1 MSNNKRNKSIQQKK
15 PEQVKI
21 TMYDVGFGDCFLLT
35 FSYAGGEKRHV
46 LIDCG
51 SSSEKKE
58 HMTKVVDQLFKDS
71 EGSVDAIVVTHRHK
85 DHLSAFGLKGPGEKL
100 GKLNPKIVIQPWT
113 EHPEAKEED
122 LKPPTVF
129 TGAVRHLKSPSA
141 AQEFANYLVNYSDKI
156 LAAAGSRTLSQIT
169 RLASLD
175 IENKEAILQLN
186 KMCKKHA
193 YVYNGSKSG
202 LEKLLPGVRVSVL
215 GPPTLAQTETI
226 RSQTQRHKEEFWEL
240 FNRLAAK
247 SESNLATAKGKSEL
261 FPRAQADPVAKSPS
275 YVKWLIR
282 KLDSAQLQ
290 NVQRIVR
297 ELDKALNNTSIILLF
312 EIGDK
317 ALLFPGDAQLE
328 NWQYALEDQ
337 NLQKRLSK
345 VEVYKVGH
353 HGSTNATPRKKLW
366 DLFKYRNTKKPRL
379 ISLLSTRKGHH
390 SEVPRESLVNTLNSE
405 TELHSTEKFGRK
417 LSEDYEIRI

>member
-1 MSNNKRNKSIQQKK
+1 MSNNRGNKPVRQKK

-35 FSYAGGEKRHV
+35 FSYAGGEKRRV

-51 SSSEKKE
+51 SSSEKKD

-71 EGSVDAIVVTHRHK
+71 EEHVDAIVVTHRHK

-113 EHPEAKEED
+113 EHPKAKEKA

-175 IENKEAILQLN
+175 IQNKEAILLLD
-186 KMCKKHA
+186 KICKKHA
-193 YVYNGSKSG
+193 YVYAGSKSG
-202 LEKLLPGVRVSVL
+202 LEQLLPGVRVSVL
-215 GPPTLAQTETI
+215 GPPTLAQTEAI
-226 RSQTQRHKEEFWEL
+226 RTQTQWDEGEFWKL
-240 FNRLAAK
+240 FNRLAAR
-247 SESNLATAKGKSEL
+247 SGSNLATARGKSVL

-275 YVKWLIR
+275 YVKWLLK
-282 KLDSAQLQ
+282 KLDSVQLL

-297 ELDKALNNTSIILLF
+297 ELDTALNNTSVILLF

-317 ALLFPGDAQLE
+317 VLLFPGDAQLE
-328 NWQYALEDQ
+328 NWQYALKDQ
-337 NLQKRLSK
+337 NLKKRLSK
-345 VEVYKVGH
+345 VSVYKVGH
-353 HGSTNATPRKKLW
+353 HGSTNATPKSLW
-366 DLFKYRNTKKPRL
+366 NLFNHRGKSKVGL
-379 ISLLSTRKGHH
+379 ISLLSTKKGHH
-390 SEVPRESLVNTLNSE
+390 SGVPRKSLVKALEQE
-405 TELHSTEKFGRK
+405 TILHSTEEWKRE
-417 LSEDYEIRI
+417 LSEEYDI